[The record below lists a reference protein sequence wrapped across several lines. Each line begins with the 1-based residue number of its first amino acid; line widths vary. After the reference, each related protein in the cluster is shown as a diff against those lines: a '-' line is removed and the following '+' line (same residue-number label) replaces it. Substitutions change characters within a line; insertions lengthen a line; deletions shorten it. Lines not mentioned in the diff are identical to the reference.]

1 MKTACGKW
9 KDALLEA
16 TLTETVAGELEDH
29 LKMCVGCAEAFVAL
43 QVRRER
49 MDTLLPLVAG
59 GEEPSPE
66 FRARVLAR
74 ADALRKTRRV
84 SPWRAWVL
92 AGVAAAIAAVAIVSL
107 LRQSREP
114 ATRDKELVAAQS
126 LAEWRAPSDVLL
138 ETPGREFLRATPRL
152 GESYVKIPLKVD
164 KEN

>member
-1 MKTACGKW
+1 MKTACAEW

-16 TLTETVAGELEDH
+16 TLTGTMAGELEDH
-29 LKMCVGCAEAFVAL
+29 LKMCVGCAEAFAAL

-49 MDTLLPLVAG
+49 IDTLLPLMAR

-66 FRARVLAR
+66 FRARLLAR

-84 SPWRAWVL
+84 SRWRTWAL
-92 AGVAAAIAAVAIVSL
+92 AGVAAAIAAAAIVSL

-114 ATRDKELVAAQS
+114 ATPDRELVAAQS

-138 ETPGREFLRATPRL
+138 ETPGRELLRATPRL
-152 GESYVKIPLKVD
+152 GESYVKIPVQVD